1 MQQTELVATLPRF
14 RVGSIDF
21 AVAYRSHNGSSASMT
36 KFSGVSIRYPAGGG
50 GGGCLGSCVNSVPGG
65 LALLQAADL

>member
-1 MQQTELVATLPRF
+1 M
-14 RVGSIDF
+14 
-21 AVAYRSHNGSSASMT
+21 VAYRSHNGSSASMT
-36 KFSGVSIRYPAGGG
+36 KFSGVSIRYPAGGD